1 MARERMVTRTI
12 TTTEVKALC
21 INIET
26 TEVSTKSFTFTTLV
40 KDEKTM
46 INNAQSQCDD
56 NIKVVAIKEVVEN
69 ETLYGMTE
77 MDFIKYAKVLP
88 PR

>member
-12 TTTEVKALC
+12 TATEVKALC

-26 TEVSTKSFTFTTLV
+26 TEVSIRSFTFTTLV

-46 INNAQSQCDD
+46 INNAQVQCDD

>member
-56 NIKVVAIKEVVEN
+56 IIKVVAIKEVVN
-69 ETLYGMTE
+69 EILYGMTE

>member
-12 TTTEVKALC
+12 TTTEVQALC

-26 TEVSTKSFTFTTLV
+26 TEVFTQSFTFTTLV

-46 INNAQSQCDD
+46 INNAQPQCDD
-56 NIKVVAIKEVVEN
+56 NIKVVAIKEVAEN

-77 MDFIKYAKVLP
+77 TDFIKYAKVLP

>member
-12 TTTEVKALC
+12 TTTEVQALC

-26 TEVSTKSFTFTTLV
+26 TEVFTHSFTFTTLV

-46 INNAQSQCDD
+46 INNAQVQRDD